1 MPPERYLNNFALVC
15 GAPNWNWRALLK
27 YRMITK
33 YWIRAEFSTGLTKG
47 IERKGRETKDT
58 SDLVEEGSSVIYG
71 V

>member
-1 MPPERYLNNFALVC
+1 M
-15 GAPNWNWRALLK
+15 
-27 YRMITK
+27 
-33 YWIRAEFSTGLTKG
+33 GLTKW